1 MAAQGLFQPV
11 LAPQRVVLGAQN
23 HVGSPGVHRQNHPH
37 QGGNG
42 RSQRRHQFVGMG
54 QFFPVDNEAAQ
65 HFPGLVGAQIQVAH
79 QPLPRLFLVG
89 GDAVLF
95 HPVCHH
101 LAAQAVH
108 LGLEVTVG
116 NVNDLVGAGAVVA
129 DAVPAHRKLYLIA
142 VALGVFCPVNG
153 GHRQVQTAQA
163 VEGVLHPLALGVQ
176 FLLIGHV
183 AELTASALAV
193 VGAVRLDAGGGWG
206 VQRGNVGPG
215 GVVAHV
221 LDAYVCLF
229 ASDRSVDKDYH
240 AVNAGHSGAVAGIA
254 FNMCGVNLPFL
265 QCHGGHLP
273 SAAAWAACCLC
284 SL

>member
-1 MAAQGLFQPV
+1 
-11 LAPQRVVLGAQN
+11 
-23 HVGSPGVHRQNHPH
+23 
-37 QGGNG
+37 
-42 RSQRRHQFVGMG
+42 MG

-65 HFPGLVGAQIQVAH
+65 HLPRLIGAQIQVAH
-79 QPLPRLFLVG
+79 QPLSRLFLVG
-89 GDAVLF
+89 RNAVLV
-95 HPVCHH
+95 HPVRHH

-108 LGLEVTVG
+108 LRLEVTVG

-142 VALGVFCPVNG
+142 VALGVFCPVDG
-153 GHRQVQTAQA
+153 GHRQGKTAQA
-163 VEGVLHPLALGVQ
+163 AEGVLHPLALGVQ

-183 AELTASALAV
+183 AELTASALII

-206 VQRGNVGPG
+206 AQGGDVGPG

-221 LDAYVCLF
+221 LDAHVRLF
-229 ASDRSVDKDYH
+229 ASDRSVDKDHH
-240 AVNAGHSGAVAGIA
+240 AVNAGHAGAVAGIA
-254 FNMCGVNLPFL
+254 FHMGGVDFPFL